1 MGGDRRLRIAVAATA
16 LQVLASAF
24 FIADSAQ
31 EVLFGHHREAAG
43 GFNWLEVGVALALL
57 LGIMLG
63 ARLTRRLF
71 NEARDRERLIATARG
86 ALSRVIAARFAEWR
100 LSPAEA
106 DVALFAL
113 KGCSISEIAA
123 LRNSAVG
130 TVRAQL
136 SQVYGKAGV
145 SSQTMLVA
153 LFIEELLGTD

>member
-1 MGGDRRLRIAVAATA
+1 MLAA
-16 LQVLASAF
+16 AF

-31 EVLFGHHREAAG
+31 EAWFGHHGEAAA
-43 GFNWLEVGVALALL
+43 GFNWFEAGVALALL
-57 LGIMLG
+57 VGIVLG

-71 NEARDRERLIATARG
+71 EEARDREWLVATARG
-86 ALSRVIAARFAEWR
+86 ALSQVIAIRFAEWR
-100 LSPAEA
+100 LSAAEA

-113 KGCSISEIAA
+113 KGCSIAEIAA
-123 LRNSAVG
+123 LRGSAVG